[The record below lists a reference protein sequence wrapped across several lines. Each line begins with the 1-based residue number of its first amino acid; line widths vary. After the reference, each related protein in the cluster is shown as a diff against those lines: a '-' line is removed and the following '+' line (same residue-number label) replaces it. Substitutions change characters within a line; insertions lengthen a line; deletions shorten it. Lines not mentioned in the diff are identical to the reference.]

1 MPRVLIVPG
10 LNNSGPGHW
19 QTEWERHLRHVRRI
33 KVADWSRADL
43 QAWTDAIELEIE
55 AFAPTHI
62 VAHSFGCLATAQV
75 LSRIETD
82 IREILLVAP
91 ADPAKFD
98 IVEQL
103 PAAALPVPG
112 VLVGSLTD
120 PWLSWSGAEALG
132 KRWGLRTVN
141 AGDAGHI
148 NVQSGHGHWSQGW
161 LILQRM
167 LQQQATTLNFLRD
180 TQAPRRLD
188 FGSQRLTM
196 AY

>member
-19 QTEWERHLRHVRRI
+19 QTEWESRLRHVCRI
-33 KVADWSRADL
+33 DVADWSRADL
-43 QAWTDAIELEIE
+43 QAWTDAIDVAIE
-55 AFAPTHI
+55 EFAPTHI

-75 LSRIETD
+75 LNRRKAD
-82 IREILLVAP
+82 VREILLVAP

-103 PAAALPVPG
+103 PAAALPVSG

-132 KRWGLRTVN
+132 KRWGLRTIN
-141 AGDAGHI
+141 AGNAGHI
-148 NVQSGHGHWSQGW
+148 NVHSGHGQWPQGW
-161 LILQRM
+161 MILQRM
-167 LQQQATTLNFLRD
+167 LQQHATTLNFLRD
-180 TQAPRRLD
+180 TQGSAH
-188 FGSQRLTM
+188 FGFGAQRLTF